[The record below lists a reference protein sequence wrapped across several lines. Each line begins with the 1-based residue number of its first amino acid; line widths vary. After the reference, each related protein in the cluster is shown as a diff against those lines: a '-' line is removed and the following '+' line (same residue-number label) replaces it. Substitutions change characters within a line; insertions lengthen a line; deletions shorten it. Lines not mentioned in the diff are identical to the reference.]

1 MPYTYIGI
9 IAGVIAA
16 SLYTDH
22 IKKQKK
28 KEEKKIKVPELKLSK
43 PTKKEK

>member
-9 IAGVIAA
+9 VAGVIAA
-16 SLYTDH
+16 SLYTEH

-28 KEEKKIKVPELKLSK
+28 KEEKKIKAPEFKLNK
-43 PTKKEK
+43 PKKKIK

>member
-9 IAGVIAA
+9 VAGVIAT
-16 SLYTDH
+16 SLYTEH

-28 KEEKKIKVPELKLSK
+28 KEEKEMKAPEFKL
-43 PTKKEK
+43 TNQRKK

>member
-9 IAGVIAA
+9 VAGVIAA
-16 SLYTDH
+16 SLYSDY

-28 KEEKKIKVPELKLSK
+28 IEDSQLKVPELKLKK
-43 PTKKEK
+43 PKKKEK